1 MKKVINRV
9 FKTYYN
15 IRGARLN
22 YSISNAERVQ
32 SSLLDYLID
41 SGSITEF
48 GQLHN
53 FEEIENYDDFKDL
66 VPISDYTE
74 YSMTKKGDFNTYL
87 LTDSYSNDNNDQ
99 KLARI
104 NFMNNNDKQE
114 NEDCDLMFNFDTLKS
129 ELAN

>member
-22 YSISNAERVQ
+22 YSISNAEKVQ

-48 GQLHN
+48 GKLHN
-53 FEEIENYDDFKDL
+53 FEEIENYEDFKNQSIKTVSL
-66 VPISDYTE
+66 NPLRFQVPIT
-74 YSMTKKGDFNTYL
+74 
-87 LTDSYSNDNNDQ
+87 Q
-99 KLARI
+99 
-104 NFMNNNDKQE
+104 
-114 NEDCDLMFNFDTLKS
+114 
-129 ELAN
+129 